1 LQTFDSRLKTHDSR
15 IMTHDQSRALTIRDL
30 LDAKREGRKIVVLTC
45 YDALTARVLD
55 PIVDLLLVGDS
66 VNQVVA
72 GHGTTLSATLDQ
84 MIYHAAAVRRGAKRA
99 LVFVDLPFLTYQ
111 ISIAEALRNA
121 GRVLQETGAHG
132 VKLEGG
138 RHMAE
143 TIRALV
149 QVGIPVMGH
158 LGLTPQSV
166 NALGGYRVQGRE
178 ADTGTRLLEDAKT
191 LEEAGACSM
200 VLELIPAELAGRI
213 SAAVR
218 VPTIGIGA
226 GASCDGQ
233 VLVLQDMLGLN
244 QDFTPK
250 FLKKYADLTTAI
262 RQAATAYADD
272 VRAGKYPGKE
282 HSFE

>member
-1 LQTFDSRLKTHDSR
+1 MPTDDTHP
-15 IMTHDQSRALTIRDL
+15 LTIRSL

-111 ISIAEALRNA
+111 ISVAEALRNA

-178 ADTGTRLLEDAKT
+178 ADTGTRLLEDAKA
-191 LEEAGACSM
+191 LEEAGACSI
-200 VLELIPAELAGRI
+200 VLELIPAGLAGKI

-262 RQAATAYADD
+262 RQAATAFADD
-272 VRAGKYPGKE
+272 VRAGKYPGRE
-282 HSFE
+282 HSFD

>member
-1 LQTFDSRLKTHDSR
+1 
-15 IMTHDQSRALTIRDL
+15 
-30 LDAKREGRKIVVLTC
+30 
-45 YDALTARVLD
+45 
-55 PIVDLLLVGDS
+55 
-66 VNQVVA
+66 
-72 GHGTTLSATLDQ
+72 
-84 MIYHAAAVRRGAKRA
+84 
-99 LVFVDLPFLTYQ
+99 
-111 ISIAEALRNA
+111 
-121 GRVLQETGAHG
+121 
-132 VKLEGG
+132 
-138 RHMAE
+138 MAE

-191 LEEAGACSM
+191 LDEAGACSM

>member
-1 LQTFDSRLKTHDSR
+1 MPDAHNRP
-15 IMTHDQSRALTIRDL
+15 LTIRDL

-121 GRVLQETGAHG
+121 GRVLQESGAHG

-191 LEEAGACSM
+191 LDEAGACSM

-244 QDFTPK
+244 QDFAPK

>member
-1 LQTFDSRLKTHDSR
+1 MPDAQAHTP
-15 IMTHDQSRALTIRDL
+15 TIRSL

-84 MIYHAAAVRRGAKRA
+84 MIYHASAVRRGAQRA

-121 GRVLQETGAHG
+121 GRVLQESGAHG

-158 LGLTPQSV
+158 LGLTLQSV

-178 ADTGTRLLEDAKT
+178 ADTGTRLLEDAKA

-226 GASCDGQ
+226 GPSCDGQ